1 MVELISDF
9 IFPRGIGM
17 IPDTVMTWSTMNTTS
32 LNFKNYLTSRYG
44 SVKEVWI
51 DGAKGA
57 NEPYITYYFSDWF
70 SKMKE
75 FQSSM
80 NIMSDAGPDLRW
92 PGNEKGV
99 AGSTCWSPINRTS
112 LSIGNA
118 SVIGYQNIGDPKGT
132 DWIPPECPVSIRPG
146 WFWHKSESP
155 KTLSELLGI
164 YYTTVGRNCVMLLN
178 VPPNSTGLFPE
189 TDVQRLK
196 EFGSAIDTIFSTNLA
211 ETCSVKASG
220 QRGGKGDGY
229 GSVREI
235 WFDGAKGSNA
245 PNMSYYFSDWFS
257 MVKELQSSINIFS
270 DAGPD
275 VRWVGNEKG
284 FAGNTS
290 WSTINGTSLSIG
302 NASIEDYLNTGD
314 PKGTDWVPA
323 ECDVSIRDGWFWHKS
338 ESPKRL
344 SQLLEIYYNSVG
356 RNCVM
361 LLNVP
366 PNSTGLISEPDV
378 QRLKEF
384 RSAITTTF
392 STNLAENCY
401 IKASSQRGGKDGGF
415 GPENVL
421 DNDHLWTYWAPSDD
435 DNDHEQWIEIRG
447 TNGGLRFNVIRIQEA
462 IGLGQ
467 RIKEHKIYVDG
478 KKVADGTT
486 VGYKRLHRLEKGLV
500 HGQIVRIQIVKSK
513 GLPLISSIGLHFDP
527 FWHPKG
533 SRDQS
538 SLLS

>member
-1 MVELISDF
+1 MANLWLSLLVLTLLQLSQLSISIKGQVSTPPLPILPIPTYSQLQWQQRELIMFIHFGVNTFTDNEWGSGHENPAIFNPIGLDAKQWIDAAAQAGIDF
-9 IFPRGIGM
+9 IILTAKHHDGFCLWPSKYTDHSVINSHWKNGHGDVVQEFVNAAKAHGGIDIGFYLSPWDRHDPRYGH
-17 IPDTVMTWSTMNTTS
+17 DLEYNEYYVSQLQEL
-32 LNFKNYLTSRYG
+32 LNNYG

-220 QRGGKGDGY
+220 QRGGKGDG
-229 GSVREI
+229 
-235 WFDGAKGSNA
+235 
-245 PNMSYYFSDWFS
+245 
-257 MVKELQSSINIFS
+257 
-270 DAGPD
+270 
-275 VRWVGNEKG
+275 
-284 FAGNTS
+284 FA
-290 WSTINGTSLSIG
+290 
-302 NASIEDYLNTGD
+302 
-314 PKGTDWVPA
+314 
-323 ECDVSIRDGWFWHKS
+323 
-338 ESPKRL
+338 
-344 SQLLEIYYNSVG
+344 
-356 RNCVM
+356 
-361 LLNVP
+361 
-366 PNSTGLISEPDV
+366 
-378 QRLKEF
+378 
-384 RSAITTTF
+384 
-392 STNLAENCY
+392 
-401 IKASSQRGGKDGGF
+401 
-415 GPENVL
+415 PENVL
-421 DNDHLWTYWAPSDD
+421 DNDHLWTYWAPSE
-435 DNDHEQWIEIRG
+435 DNESDEQWIEISG
-447 TNGGLRFNVIRIQEA
+447 TNGGLRFNVVRIQEA

-467 RIKEHKIYVDG
+467 RIMEHEIYLDG
-478 KKVADGTT
+478 KRIANGTT
-486 VGYKRLHRLEKGLV
+486 VGYKKLHRLENGV
-500 HGQIVRIQIVKSK
+500 VQGQTVRILIMKSK
-513 GLPLISSIGLHFDP
+513 GMPFISSIGLHFDP
-527 FWHPKG
+527 FWNPK
-533 SRDQS
+533 DQ
-538 SLLS
+538 